1 LHFGEFVMTLARP
14 LRLSPFPIIAELGN
28 DRCAALGIIGRGAA
42 PALELCRKLITSGID
57 PQTPLH
63 VYRGPVL
70 ALIIRAIGEGA
81 ELTVQT
87 DSRGT
92 PRFQK
97 YRIRGGTAPPVAP
110 IAATLPQA
118 PPNEIIA
125 PIRDRIRGNS
135 PWRS

>member
-1 LHFGEFVMTLARP
+1 MTLALRRP

-28 DRCAALGIIGRGAA
+28 DRCAALGTIGRGEA
-42 PALELCRKLITSGID
+42 PALDLCRKLIELGVD

-70 ALIIRAIGEGA
+70 ALVIRAIGEGA

-87 DSRGT
+87 DNRGI

-97 YRIRGGTAPPVAP
+97 YRIRYGTAPPVAP
-110 IAATLPQA
+110 TASTLPEAPPDEIAAPTPLGAHGRPHG
-118 PPNEIIA
+118 E
-125 PIRDRIRGNS
+125 RL
-135 PWRS
+135 